1 MPSAIYPVSCANMN
15 PQLRYTL
22 THRFRIAEIAGFDL
36 SQSGS
41 DPGFRHFVTKCGDPL
56 YERRASIFF
65 LVIDELVHEEI
76 VA

>member
-1 MPSAIYPVSCANMN
+1 MN

-41 DPGFRHFVTKCGDPL
+41 DPGFRHFVTK
-56 YERRASIFF
+56 
-65 LVIDELVHEEI
+65 
-76 VA
+76 